1 MRKNIIQHL
10 IGPAERFLTEG
21 LKVKSQDVDELKM
34 MIGSLEF
41 GLEMLKEMNWNDEWN
56 NNKKEHDVKWD
67 RRIDVDRFEFFEMS
81 SEWLEIWEFVIT

>member
-41 GLEMLKEMNWNDEWN
+41 GLEMLKEMNWNDE
-56 NNKKEHDVKWD
+56 
-67 RRIDVDRFEFFEMS
+67 
-81 SEWLEIWEFVIT
+81 